1 MFQHAQHITR
11 LLGAPLC
18 AALLL
23 TAGCADEKTSAPPAA
38 ESQQTQTKAAAAD
51 DTAAKD
57 KEVKVNVYY
66 PKNDGMGLV
75 ADSRTVKLGGE
86 DKYTDGEGADECLPE
101 TREAAQRQGSGRC
114 RYGGFLQGAAEEFQ
128 RRVDGGRDA
137 RRINRQHAHGFPRGE
152 KGAHPH

>member
-75 ADSRTVKLGGE
+75 ADSRTVKLGSE
-86 DKYTDGEGADECLPE
+86 DKYT
-101 TREAAQRQGSGRC
+101 AALKSCSQERRRRGR
-114 RYGGFLQGAAEEFQ
+114 RMSS
-128 RRVDGGRDA
+128 R
-137 RRINRQHAHGFPRGE
+137 NT
-152 KGAHPH
+152 